1 MLLCLLAEVVS
12 YLFYSQQLTGPFPNK
27 EQKEE
32 QENETPGQVFS
43 GEFCEIFK
51 NTFFLKNTSGQCQL
65 ECQLFGLSA
74 ACLKLFKFLI

>member
-43 GEFCEIFK
+43 
-51 NTFFLKNTSGQCQL
+51 
-65 ECQLFGLSA
+65 
-74 ACLKLFKFLI
+74 